1 MDDFVSLFYTKET
14 RFSDFD
20 FFYKSEKIYKCLS
33 NMLRPSYDCTVLL
46 KGKVER
52 LKIRKLSRVNQ
63 GRDNRN
69 FSGSI

>member
-1 MDDFVSLFYTKET
+1 MDDFVSLFYTKKT

-20 FFYKSEKIYKCLS
+20 FFYKSEKIYVCRS
-33 NMLRPSYDCTVLL
+33 NMPRPSYDCTIL
-46 KGKVER
+46 VER
-52 LKIRKLSRVNQ
+52 LEIRKMSMVNQ

>member
-1 MDDFVSLFYTKET
+1 MDAFVSLFYTKET
-14 RFSDFD
+14 RF
-20 FFYKSEKIYKCLS
+20 FYKSEKIYKCRS
-33 NMLRPSYDCTVLL
+33 NMPRPSYYCTVLL

-52 LKIRKLSRVNQ
+52 LKIRKLKTRVNQ